1 MIPTRKGATDRVA
14 WLFVIL
20 MGSAT
25 SVAAGVNFRQLGS
38 GDEGDRFFVTVT
50 HQPANARPIDA
61 TVTESPVQLREARHA
76 IIPVDDVNAI
86 PIVVREPSFVAIQTA
101 GGWTMPRRL
110 FLAPPNVDSVVTPR
124 PTREV
129 PRLSSNLAT
138 RERAAVNVLHEL
150 RQLRSDNLLLKTEVA
165 ELRRRPQATTDP
177 RE

>member
-1 MIPTRKGATDRVA
+1 MIPTRKGVPDRVA

-25 SVAAGVNFRQLGS
+25 SLAAGVNFRQLGS

-76 IIPVDDVNAI
+76 VIPVDDVNAAL
-86 PIVVREPSFVAIQTA
+86 IVVREPSFVVIQTA
-101 GGWTMPRRL
+101 GGWTMPRPL
-110 FLAPPNVDSVVTPR
+110 FLAPRHVDSVVTPQ

-129 PRLSSNLAT
+129 PRLSSNLVT
-138 RERAAVNVLHEL
+138 HERPTANVLHEL
-150 RQLRSDNLLLKTEVA
+150 RQLRSDNLLLKTAVA
-165 ELRRRPQATTDP
+165 ELRRRPPATTDR